1 MKEMITQLKGLW
13 KDHKKACIVGIVLAI
28 IILSAIF

>member
-1 MKEMITQLKGLW
+1 MNEMITQLKGLW
-13 KDHKKACIVGIVLAI
+13 KNHKKICIVGIVLAI

>member
-1 MKEMITQLKGLW
+1 MKEIMTQLKGLW
-13 KDHKKACIVGIVLAI
+13 KDHKKVCIVGIVLAI